1 MSEDIPFTVESFYAF
16 LDQKQLMAA
25 QCANCSTLI
34 LPPKPMCTKCM
45 STNLKWVK
53 LEGTGKLVSYTVI
66 HVAPEQFQSMAPY
79 SVGIVEFEDG
89 LRLPGMICGASQET
103 LKVGMP
109 LKIEFSK
116 IESSQWPAW
125 GRYCFRP
132 V

>member
-1 MSEDIPFTVESFYAF
+1 MSENVPFTVSSFYAF

-25 QCANCSTLI
+25 QCDDCKTVI

-45 STNLKWVK
+45 STNLKWIK
-53 LEGTGKLVSYTVI
+53 LTDTGKLVSYTVI

-79 SVGIVEFEDG
+79 SVGIVEFGDG
-89 LRLPGMICGASQET
+89 LRLPGMICGASQEM
-103 LKVGMP
+103 LNVGMP
-109 LKIEFSK
+109 LKIEFNAPN
-116 IESSQWPAW
+116 SSQWPAW